1 MKRIRVAT
9 VEEVESIKGVSDL
22 DPSCIVLAL
31 DTGSGTPLAV
41 VRTAIEVDPVHF
53 PPDFPDRLKMV
64 FMRDVETVLAAKGV
78 DHYYFN
84 IVNAP
89 ETQTYRDTMIHW
101 GATPVSEAPETR
113 FKKVL

>member
-9 VEEVESIKGVSDL
+9 AEEVESIKGVSDL
-22 DPSCIVLAL
+22 DPSCIILAL
-31 DTGSGTPLAV
+31 ETNSGTPLAV

-84 IVNAP
+84 ILNTP
-89 ETQTYRDTMIHW
+89 ETETYRDTMVHW